1 MIRARILAIS
11 VFSAV
16 LSATPFVCAQNT
28 EPREPAVALRQP
40 PAIQELELRPQALLA
55 EPQLAA
61 YPLFSPSI
69 AAPDLSRYREFQLGM
84 SLPAVGKLTSMDPS
98 EATVTYGRPALIQKL
113 EWQILPSVDASV
125 PADPVEEVTFSFYNG
140 DLFRMVVNYDQDRT
154 EGLTEADFVKAVSA
168 AYGTSARP
176 VGKPTGKT
184 ILVSPFSS
192 SGEGEK
198 VLARWQD
205 SQYSVSLF
213 RSSSLYGTGFGM
225 LLFSKR
231 LDALARTAAVEAARL
246 EAQAAP
252 QREAERQKKE
262 LDDNRTQQQQ
272 KKLANKA
279 AFRL

>member
-1 MIRARILAIS
+1 MIRTRTLAIS
-11 VFSAV
+11 VFSAI
-16 LSATPFVCAQNT
+16 LSATLFVCAQNT
-28 EPREPAVALRQP
+28 EPLQPGVALRQP

-55 EPQLAA
+55 QPQLAA

-84 SLPAVGKLTSMDPS
+84 SLAAVEKLTSMDPS
-98 EATVTYGRPALIQKL
+98 EATATYQRPALIQKL
-113 EWQILPSVDASV
+113 DWQILPSLDSSV
-125 PADPVEEVTFSFYNG
+125 PADPVEEVLFRFYNG
-140 DLFRMVVNYDQDRT
+140 DLFRIVVTYEEDRT
-154 EGLTEADFVKAVSA
+154 EGLTEADVVKAVSA
-168 AYGTSARP
+168 AYGTPTRP
-176 VGKPTGKT
+176 AGKT
-184 ILVSPFSS
+184 VLVSPFSS

-205 SQYSVSLF
+205 SQYSISLF
-213 RSSSLYGTGFGM
+213 RPSSYGTGFGM

-231 LDALARTAAVEAARL
+231 LDELARTAAVKAARL
-246 EAQAAP
+246 EAQAGP

-262 LDDNRTQQQQ
+262 LDDNRTQQRQ